1 MARRLVDVI
10 ALLSAYGNRL
20 KTGYRVVDASIEDG
34 VSATLMGGGIQT
46 FTSVFTDKTF
56 ADIETSPTA
65 HVENLPLPMRIPPNG
80 GSQRIKLVV
89 PIDQLLN
96 PESLQIRVGYKLKK
110 LDAAVAAQDI
120 VLTDA
125 ILSPGGAYCIRKVDV
140 IINIKMQ
147 FGSSVNRG
155 YGPERRRMEILRGIG
170 PAVDDLEE
178 TFNRYNGFVPNV
190 QTYAENVAGKYQE
203 DAGVVTAVQSH
214 TANMR
219 DSTTNYCRA
228 LQERNTRR
236 LLEGKEVFNM
246 VETADEGILGATKLF
261 PGVIT
266 ELALILQY
274 KSILEMFAE
283 EKHSVNTD
291 AISSAFLEITTVTV
305 SKQCGVPST
314 SQWGTLHNAATAGGG
329 KANLPSYPTK
339 VVDVYN
345 GPRSFPATS
354 MVLAVPIPGVKCQT
368 VSIYASEIN
377 VICLLREAHRP
388 I

>member
-1 MARRLVDVI
+1 
-10 ALLSAYGNRL
+10 
-20 KTGYRVVDASIEDG
+20 
-34 VSATLMGGGIQT
+34 
-46 FTSVFTDKTF
+46 
-56 ADIETSPTA
+56 
-65 HVENLPLPMRIPPNG
+65 MRIPPNG
-80 GSQRIKLVV
+80 GSQRIKLVM

-110 LDAAVAAQDI
+110 LDAAGAAQDI

-140 IINIKMQ
+140 IINNKMQ
-147 FGSSVNRG
+147 SGSSVNRD

-170 PAVDDLEE
+170 PTVDDLEE

-190 QTYAENVAGKYQE
+190 QTYAENVAGKYQAYKE

-228 LQERNTRR
+228 LQERNIRR

-246 VETADEGILGATKLF
+246 VETADEGILRATKIF

-266 ELALILQY
+266 ELDLILHC
-274 KSILEMFAE
+274 KPILEMFAE
-283 EKHSVNTD
+283 EKHAVNTD

-314 SQWGTLHNAATAGGG
+314 SLWGALHNAAIAGVE
-329 KANLPSYPTK
+329 KPTC
-339 VVDVYN
+339 
-345 GPRSFPATS
+345 PATRQRWL
-354 MVLAVPIPGVKCQT
+354 MCIT
-368 VSIYASEIN
+368 
-377 VICLLREAHRP
+377 AHAP
-388 I
+388 SQPLVWH